1 MENNAPS
8 PIPQRI
14 EFIDALKGFLILSV
28 VMCHVAGFCIG
39 IQDDIPSFQPILFE
53 FRNPPFFFVSGLF
66 AYKAGT
72 VWKGSHMASVIKKKF
87 TAIALPTTIFL
98 LVLLYVHP
106 SYNGRTF
113 MHDSLEDVWF
123 HWFTYALFVFF
134 VFYAVIEFVL
144 HLFRCN
150 DTVKDIVLLGIG
162 ALCYLLFSVPS
173 VYDKLPFSI
182 DVKQVLGMSYW
193 GFFLFFVLGI
203 MAKKHYTRFER
214 FLHHRWYMAACIVI
228 FLLFNIFS
236 TPLMANHFNL
246 FRIVTYLT
254 GIILVFTF
262 FKTYTLP
269 NRINKFL
276 LVTGKRT
283 LDIYLI
289 HYFFLPLGLY
299 YQASI
304 FRETPMPVIELL
316 LTMSISVIVIALSL
330 LVSYVIRLSPVTAH
344 FILGEKLTKD
354 K

>member
-72 VWKGSHMASVIKKKF
+72 VWNGSHMASVIKKKF

-134 VFYAVIEFVL
+134 VFYAVRYYKGHCAI
-144 HLFRCN
+144 R
-150 DTVKDIVLLGIG
+150 
-162 ALCYLLFSVPS
+162 
-173 VYDKLPFSI
+173 
-182 DVKQVLGMSYW
+182 
-193 GFFLFFVLGI
+193 
-203 MAKKHYTRFER
+203 
-214 FLHHRWYMAACIVI
+214 HR
-228 FLLFNIFS
+228 
-236 TPLMANHFNL
+236 
-246 FRIVTYLT
+246 
-254 GIILVFTF
+254 
-262 FKTYTLP
+262 
-269 NRINKFL
+269 
-276 LVTGKRT
+276 RT
-283 LDIYLI
+283 LLPS
-289 HYFFLPLGLY
+289 FF
-299 YQASI
+299 
-304 FRETPMPVIELL
+304 R
-316 LTMSISVIVIALSL
+316 SVCL
-330 LVSYVIRLSPVTAH
+330 RQVT
-344 FILGEKLTKD
+344 LQY
-354 K
+354 